1 MRWLVRCVPK
11 WIAPRLALAFALT
24 GVGLAGLLLIPPLFD
39 DDAERRVGT
48 YAVDAPA
55 ASCPV
60 AMTDAAVRCE
70 VNGIRQ
76 AAGLTPIKKMGALKV
91 AAQRHSDDMVRR
103 NYFSHVSP
111 SGATL
116 RERVA
121 RAGYLRRARNHRLGE
136 NIAWGSGTAAAP
148 AEIVK
153 AWMNSPGHREI
164 ILTPAF
170 REVGV
175 GITGAV
181 PQGGSGATYVLDV
194 GRRQ

>member
-1 MRWLVRCVPK
+1 M
-11 WIAPRLALAFALT
+11 APRLALAIVLT
-24 GVGLAGLLLIPPLFD
+24 GVGPAGLLFILRCSRTMND
-39 DDAERRVGT
+39 ERVGT

-76 AAGLTPIKKMGALKV
+76 AAGLAPIKTTGALKV

-111 SGATL
+111 SGLTL

-121 RAGYLRRARNHRLGE
+121 RTGYLRRARNHRLGE
-136 NIAWGSGTAAAP
+136 NIAWGSGAAAAP

-164 ILTPAF
+164 ILTPAL

-181 PQGGSGATYVLDV
+181 PQGGNGATYVLDV

>member
-1 MRWLVRCVPK
+1 VRCVPQ
-11 WIAPRLALAFALT
+11 WLAPRLALAFLLT
-24 GVGLAGLLLIPPLFD
+24 GVGLLDLLLIPPMFD
-39 DDAERRVGT
+39 DQNRRVGT

-55 ASCPV
+55 ARCPA

-76 AAGLTPIKKMGALKV
+76 AAGLTTIKGTPPLRV
-91 AAQRHSDDMVRR
+91 AAQRHSADMVRR
-103 NYFSHVSP
+103 HYFSHVSP

-116 RERVA
+116 RERVV
-121 RAGYLRRARNHRLGE
+121 RTGYLRRASEPRLGE

-175 GITGAV
+175 GITGAA
-181 PQGGSGATYVLDV
+181 PQGGNGATYVLDV
-194 GRRQ
+194 GKRR

>member
-11 WIAPRLALAFALT
+11 WLAPRFALALLLT
-24 GVGLAGLLLIPPLFD
+24 GLGLLGLLFVPPLFD
-39 DDAERRVGT
+39 DEGRRVGR

-55 ASCPV
+55 ASCPP

-70 VNGIRQ
+70 VNAIRQ
-76 AAGLTPIKKMGALKV
+76 AAGLPTIKTTQPLRV

-103 NYFSHVSP
+103 RYFSHVSP
-111 SGATL
+111 SGLTL

-121 RAGYLRRARNHRLGE
+121 RTGYLRRARDPRLGE

-153 AWMNSPGHREI
+153 AWMNSPGHRQI

-175 GITGAV
+175 GITGGA
-181 PQGGSGATYVLDV
+181 PQGGDGATYVLDV
-194 GRRQ
+194 GKRR